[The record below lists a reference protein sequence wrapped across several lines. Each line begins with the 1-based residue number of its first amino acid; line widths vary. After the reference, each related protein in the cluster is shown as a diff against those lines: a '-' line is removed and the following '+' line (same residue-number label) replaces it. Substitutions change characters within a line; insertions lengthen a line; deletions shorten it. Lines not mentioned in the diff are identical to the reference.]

1 MLKLIKISSLLTFGI
16 LLNSSV
22 PEHKKVN
29 STTKNLR
36 EDTPKVSTDV

>member
-1 MLKLIKISSLLTFGI
+1 MIKLIKISSLLTFSI
-16 LLNSSV
+16 LLNSCA

-36 EDTPKVSTDV
+36 VY